1 MTIDHQEN
9 VGRKREKR
17 KYGATQEKAAG
28 TGLRI
33 LLVMKITF
41 GAKRT
46 GEERKPRGT
55 TLFAGAGCAGRP
67 SRRLGECPRPF
78 GRGTLLLRRCWGG
91 RAALARLGGG
101 CSPACAKYLLDSRSP
116 RKCGEEK
123 SKAKKWKGASK
134 SSRLTFR
141 EKYIRRN

>member
-28 TGLRI
+28 TELRRI

-41 GAKRT
+41 GAKKRT

-67 SRRLGECPRPF
+67 GRRLGECPR
-78 GRGTLLLRRCWGG
+78 T
-91 RAALARLGGG
+91 
-101 CSPACAKYLLDSRSP
+101 
-116 RKCGEEK
+116 
-123 SKAKKWKGASK
+123 
-134 SSRLTFR
+134 
-141 EKYIRRN
+141 

>member
-28 TGLRI
+28 TELRRI

-41 GAKRT
+41 GAKKRT
-46 GEERKPRGT
+46 DEERKPRGT

-67 SRRLGECPRPF
+67 SRREWEIPS
-78 GRGTLLLRRCWGG
+78 TLLLGWRWGG
-91 RAALARLGGG
+91 RAALARLGGR
-101 CSPACAKYLLDSRSP
+101 CSTPCARALDRGRSR
-116 RKCGEEK
+116 
-123 SKAKKWKGASK
+123 
-134 SSRLTFR
+134 
-141 EKYIRRN
+141 

>member
-28 TGLRI
+28 TELKRI

-46 GEERKPRGT
+46 GEERIPRGT
-55 TLFAGAGCAGRP
+55 TLFAGAG
-67 SRRLGECPRPF
+67 LTKLF
-78 GRGTLLLRRCWGG
+78 L
-91 RAALARLGGG
+91 
-101 CSPACAKYLLDSRSP
+101 KLDQMLSEFHR
-116 RKCGEEK
+116 
-123 SKAKKWKGASK
+123 
-134 SSRLTFR
+134 
-141 EKYIRRN
+141 